1 MGWAA
6 VSINRYAARTDA
18 NKTAIV
24 EAFIAEGCSVYD
36 LRQPVDLLVG
46 INLMTMLVECKDGS
60 KPPSARKHTT
70 AQAKFMST
78 WRGGPVATVTDVEGA
93 RRVARMMK
101 GHE

>member
-1 MGWAA
+1 M
-6 VSINRYAARTDA
+6 SINRYAARTDA
-18 NKTAIV
+18 NKAAIV
-24 EAFIAEGCSVYD
+24 AAFIDEGCSVYD

-78 WRGGPVATVTDVEGA
+78 WRGGPVATVTDVDGA

>member
-1 MGWAA
+1 M
-6 VSINRYAARTDA
+6 SINRYAARTDA

-70 AQAKFMST
+70 VQAKFMST
-78 WRGGPVATVTDVEGA
+78 WRGGPVATVTDVDGA

>member
-1 MGWAA
+1 M
-6 VSINRYAARTDA
+6 SINRYAARTDA
-18 NKTAIV
+18 NKAAIV
-24 EAFIAEGCSVYD
+24 AAFIDEGCSVYD

-78 WRGGPVATVTDVEGA
+78 WRGGPAATVTDVDGA